1 MTDPFRDEHIQVI
14 VEEVIDTL
22 RFALV
27 NMFPNDI
34 ANVYFGD
41 IVNYLPSSFI
51 GPNQQP
57 IAVVAIAPDYDHEIE
72 GSQTAVSENRWVNLN
87 IMVIVNITPEFEA
100 SPQEA
105 FGERRLLRLTE
116 KIRSFLSKTMH
127 ETIDERVSHVRVGDI
142 DWTWAVRENQAL
154 RISMINYRFR
164 IRINRM

>member
-1 MTDPFRDEHIQVI
+1 MSDAFRDDIIEVI

-27 NMFPNDI
+27 NMFPNEI
-34 ANVYFGD
+34 ANAYFGD
-41 IVNYLPSSFI
+41 IVNYLPSAFL
-51 GPNQQP
+51 GPNQQQA
-57 IAVVAIAPDYDHEIE
+57 AVVAIAPDFDREVE
-72 GSQTAVSENRWVNLN
+72 GTQTAASEHRWVSLN
-87 IMVIVNITPEFEA
+87 IMVIVNITPEFE
-100 SPQEA
+100 SMPNEA

-116 KIRSFLSKTMH
+116 KIRSYLSKTKN

-142 DWTWAVRENQAL
+142 DWTWAVRNEQAL